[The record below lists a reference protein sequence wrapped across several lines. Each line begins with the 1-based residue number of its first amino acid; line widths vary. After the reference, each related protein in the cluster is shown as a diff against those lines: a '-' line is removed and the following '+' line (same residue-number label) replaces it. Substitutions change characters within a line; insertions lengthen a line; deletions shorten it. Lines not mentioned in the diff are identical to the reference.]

1 MGTPR
6 TNPGISEKIDP
17 EDSVQ
22 QQEHAVLLN
31 NVGRYTDGFRA
42 TDEMPSG
49 HVNCSCHYTASA
61 QSYQHTRIHSPIQL
75 HRTHL

>member
-31 NVGRYTDGFRA
+31 NVGLNNVGR
-42 TDEMPSG
+42 
-49 HVNCSCHYTASA
+49 
-61 QSYQHTRIHSPIQL
+61 
-75 HRTHL
+75 